1 VEIVN
6 YFKASE
12 QPFIPFEMADVF
24 RYAYIFLETQENE
37 IKGGF
42 KTLSIPLETK
52 ILNKLSVFLYVRKS
66 RVYA

>member
-1 VEIVN
+1 MSGFGGSHTYSGFEKDVLIEIVN

-37 IKGGF
+37 LRGKNL
-42 KTLSIPLETK
+42 TT
-52 ILNKLSVFLYVRKS
+52 
-66 RVYA
+66 